1 MKSLSETVYYQAG
14 NIKHGNLFCF
24 SDIIVNI
31 VKDTEKK
38 YKMLLFVSTYIEE
51 SIIFFRVT
59 KTNNKNNLDHG

>member
-1 MKSLSETVYYQAG
+1 MKSLSETAYCQAG

-38 YKMLLFVSTYIEE
+38 SIKCYYLCLLILKNQLFSSGLLKPITG
-51 SIIFFRVT
+51 II
-59 KTNNKNNLDHG
+59 